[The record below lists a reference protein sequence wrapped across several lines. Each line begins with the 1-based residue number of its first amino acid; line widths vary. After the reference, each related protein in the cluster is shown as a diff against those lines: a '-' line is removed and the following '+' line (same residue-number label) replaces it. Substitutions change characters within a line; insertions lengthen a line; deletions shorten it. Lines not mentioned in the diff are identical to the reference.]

1 MKKKKRKAFKEKI
14 IIAVKKTLKDN
25 DTVITDKIEKVVKK
39 SVKQIINKSSK
50 KTIVKKKPSV
60 KKT

>member
-25 DTVITDKIEKVVKK
+25 DTVLTDKIEKVVKK
-39 SVKQIINKSSK
+39 SIKQIINKSSK
-50 KTIVKKKPSV
+50 KTIIKKKPSV

>member
-1 MKKKKRKAFKEKI
+1 VKKKKRKAFKEKI
-14 IIAVKKTLKDN
+14 IIAVKKILKDN
-25 DTVITDKIEKVVKK
+25 DTVLTDKIEKVVKK
-39 SVKQIINKSSK
+39 SIKQIVNKSSK

>member
-25 DTVITDKIEKVVKK
+25 DTVLTDKIEKVVKK
-39 SVKQIINKSSK
+39 SIKQIINKSSK

-60 KKT
+60 KKI

>member
-25 DTVITDKIEKVVKK
+25 DTVLTDKIEKVVKK
-39 SVKQIINKSSK
+39 SIKQIINKSSK
-50 KTIVKKKPSV
+50 KTIVKKKPSG

>member
-39 SVKQIINKSSK
+39 SIKQIVKKSSK

>member
-14 IIAVKKTLKDN
+14 IIAVKKILKDN
-25 DTVITDKIEKVVKK
+25 DTVLTDKIEKVVKK
-39 SVKQIINKSSK
+39 SIKQIVNKSSK

>member
-25 DTVITDKIEKVVKK
+25 DTLLTDKIEKVVKK
-39 SVKQIINKSSK
+39 SIKQIVNKSSK

>member
-25 DTVITDKIEKVVKK
+25 DTVLTDKIEKVVKK
-39 SVKQIINKSSK
+39 SIKQIVNKSSK

-60 KKT
+60 KKI

>member
-25 DTVITDKIEKVVKK
+25 DTVLTDKIEKVVKK
-39 SVKQIINKSSK
+39 SIKQIINKSSK